1 MEKVPMTAAGLA
13 DLEEEF
19 RRLKND
25 ERPAVSKAIGV
36 AREHGD
42 LKENAEYHAAKE
54 RQGMLDARMKDLEG
68 IISCAQVID
77 PKTLSGN
84 RVQFGAT
91 VLLADEETDEESTF
105 QIVGSEESDAK
116 NGKLSVTSPLAC
128 ALIGK
133 TLGDSAEV
141 HTPGGA
147 KSYEIISVEFK

>member
-13 DLEEEF
+13 DLEVEF

-25 ERPAVSKAIGV
+25 ERPAISKAIGV

-42 LKENAEYHAAKE
+42 IKENAEYHAAKE
-54 RQGMLDARMKDLEG
+54 RQGMIEARLKELEG
-68 IISCAQVID
+68 LISCAQVID
-77 PKTLSGN
+77 PSTLSGD

-91 VLLADEETDEESTF
+91 VKLADEETDEESTF
-105 QIVGSEESDAK
+105 QIVGSEEADAK
-116 NGKLSVTSPLAC
+116 NGKLSVTSPLAR

-147 KSYEIISVEFK
+147 KSYEIIGVEF

>member
-13 DLEEEF
+13 DLEDEF

-25 ERPAVSKAIGV
+25 ERPAISKAIGV

-54 RQGMLDARMKDLEG
+54 RQGMIEARLKDLEG
-68 IISCAQVID
+68 IISCAEVID
-77 PKTLSGN
+77 PSTLSGE

-91 VLLADEETDEESTF
+91 VALADEETDEESTF
-105 QIVGSEESDAK
+105 QIVGSEESDARS
-116 NGKLSVTSPLAC
+116 GKLSVTSPLAR

-141 HTPGGA
+141 NTPGGK
-147 KSYEIISVEFK
+147 KSYEIIGVEFK

>member
-19 RRLKND
+19 RHLKND
-25 ERPAVSKAIGV
+25 EPPAISKAIGV

-54 RQGMLDARMKDLEG
+54 RQGMIEARLKDLEG
-68 IISCAQVID
+68 QISCAEVID
-77 PKTLSGN
+77 PKALSGD

-91 VLLADEETDEESTF
+91 VALADEDTDEESTF

-116 NGKLSVTSPLAC
+116 SGKLSVTSPLAR

-141 HTPGGA
+141 QTPGGK
-147 KSYEIISVEFK
+147 KSYEIIGVEFK

>member
-1 MEKVPMTAAGLA
+1 MTAAGLA

-25 ERPAVSKAIGV
+25 ERPAISKAIGI

-54 RQGMLDARMKDLEG
+54 RQGMIEARLKDLAG
-68 IISCAQVID
+68 IINCAEVID
-77 PKTLSGN
+77 PKSLSGD

-91 VLLADEETDEESTF
+91 VLLADEETDEESTY

-116 NGKLSVTSPLAC
+116 GGRLSITSPLAR

-141 HTPGGA
+141 NTPGGK
-147 KSYEIISVEFK
+147 KSYEIIRVEFK

>member
-25 ERPAVSKAIGV
+25 ERPAISKAIGV

-54 RQGMLDARMKDLEG
+54 RQGMIEARLKELEG
-68 IISCAQVID
+68 VISCAQVID
-77 PKTLSGN
+77 PATLSGD

-91 VLLADEETDEESTF
+91 VALADEETDEECTF
-105 QIVGSEESDAK
+105 QIVGSEEADAK
-116 NGKLSVTSPLAC
+116 NGRLSVTSPLAR

-133 TLGDSAEV
+133 TPGDSAEV

-147 KSYEIISVEFK
+147 KSYEIIGVEFK

>member
-1 MEKVPMTAAGLA
+1 MEKVPMTAAGLVV
-13 DLEEEF
+13 LEEEF
-19 RRLKND
+19 RHLKNI
-25 ERPAVSKAIGV
+25 ERPAISKAIGV

-54 RQGMLDARMKDLEG
+54 RQGMIEARLKNLQG
-68 IISCAQVID
+68 IISCAEVID
-77 PKTLSGN
+77 PKTLSGD

-91 VLLADEETDEESTF
+91 LIIADEITDEESTF

-116 NGKLSVTSPLAC
+116 SGKLSVTSPLAR

-141 HTPGGA
+141 NTPSGK
-147 KSYEIISVEFK
+147 KSYEIIEVNFK

>member
-13 DLEEEF
+13 ALEEEF
-19 RRLKND
+19 RHLKNI
-25 ERPAVSKAIGV
+25 ERPAISKAIGV

-54 RQGMLDARMKDLEG
+54 RQGMIEARLKNLQG
-68 IISCAQVID
+68 IISCAEVID
-77 PKTLSGN
+77 PKTFSGI

-91 VLLADEETDEESTF
+91 IYLADEETDEESSF

-116 NGKLSVTSPLAC
+116 LGKLSVTSPLAR

-133 TLGDSAEV
+133 TLGDAAEV
-141 HTPGGA
+141 KTPSGK
-147 KSYEIISVEFK
+147 KSYEIIKIEFK